1 MERVEIVGPSGTRYL
16 GRNQSRGL
24 VRFSQV
30 SLLESQVF
38 SVKVKGVTCKLAGK
52 PLVGRQFLEL
62 IHQLDS
68 SLIQCTVYKKLTYNS
83 GPLRLD
89 RVRFFW
95 SGITEHGMSEA
106 GLIFIPCLVLITT
119 YRASH

>member
-1 MERVEIVGPSGTRYL
+1 MERVEIVGLSGTRYL
-16 GRNQSRGL
+16 SSNQGRGL

-38 SVKVKGVTCKLAGK
+38 SVKVKGVTCKLAAK

-83 GPLRLD
+83 GLD

-95 SGITEHGMSEA
+95 SGITENGMSEA
-106 GLIFIPCLVLITT
+106 GLIFIPCLVLIKT